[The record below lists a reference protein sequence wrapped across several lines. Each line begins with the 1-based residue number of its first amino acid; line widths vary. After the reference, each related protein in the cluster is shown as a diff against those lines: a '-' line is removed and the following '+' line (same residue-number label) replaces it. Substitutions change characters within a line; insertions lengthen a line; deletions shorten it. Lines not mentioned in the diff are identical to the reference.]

1 MDDPHQIACAKAAF
15 EASFS
20 APAFYE
26 KQTADQQH
34 LALLLG
40 LLPGNAGD
48 RLLDLGTGTGYLA
61 FPLAARQWQATV
73 IGLDIV
79 EETLQQNQRRA
90 REAGLHNLTFLSYDG
105 LHFPFASGSLNAV
118 ITRYAFH
125 HFPDPALCFREL
137 YRVLTPGGTLVLSD
151 PTPNPR
157 DTDRFVDRFMA
168 KWPDGHRRFYT
179 LAEYQTLA
187 REAGF
192 TFLSNTP
199 TTIRFPR
206 KDPAA
211 YRDLLAETPAQVL
224 SDYGVTVQ
232 GEEIWITERVLN
244 LCFRK

>member
-1 MDDPHQIACAKAAF
+1 MDPSDQIARAKAGFA
-15 EASFS
+15 ASFS

-26 KQTADQQH
+26 TQTADQQH
-34 LALLLG
+34 LTLLLS
-40 LLPGNAGD
+40 LLPENAGD
-48 RLLDLGTGTGYLA
+48 SILDLGTGTGYLA
-61 FPLAARQWQATV
+61 FPLAARQRQATV

-79 EETLQQNQRRA
+79 EETLQKNQRRA

-105 LHFPFASGSLNAV
+105 LHLPFASGSLDAV

-137 YRVLTPGGTLVLSD
+137 YRVLKPGGFLVLSD
-151 PTPNPR
+151 PTPNPTDR
-157 DTDRFVDRFMA
+157 DRFVDRFMA
-168 KWPDGHRRFYT
+168 KKPDGHLRFYT
-179 LAEYQTLA
+179 LAEYQALA

-199 TTIRFPR
+199 TTIQFPR

-211 YRDLLAETPAQVL
+211 YTDLLQETPAQVL

-232 GEEIWITERVLN
+232 GEEIWITEMVLN
-244 LCFRK
+244 LCFQA